1 MGQFG
6 KGKRSSCKAVILN
19 SNTSHVLEGKLFDK
33 EGKKGTMQM
42 FQVRVQVNSQKDR
55 IREEIIIALK
65 KEDLWTQ

>member
-1 MGQFG
+1 
-6 KGKRSSCKAVILN
+6 
-19 SNTSHVLEGKLFDK
+19 
-33 EGKKGTMQM
+33 M